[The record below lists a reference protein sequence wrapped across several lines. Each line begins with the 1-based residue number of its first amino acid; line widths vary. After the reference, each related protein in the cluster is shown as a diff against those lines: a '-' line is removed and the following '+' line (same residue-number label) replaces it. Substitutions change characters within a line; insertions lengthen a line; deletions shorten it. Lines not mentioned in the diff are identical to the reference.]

1 MKKLTNVLLIMAAI
15 VILGIIGCRSL
26 LDEVTPA
33 AVNQRI
39 LDYSG
44 VEDVGFP
51 TLADVKRIKTE
62 VVINH
67 RDIQIN
73 LKRLAEDD
81 VLAHKDALAFIDAS
95 IMESTYIQSLM
106 VGSEAQPISI
116 LGLLA
121 PLGIGT
127 ALGRKFLKRPGDLAP
142 DEVE

>member
-1 MKKLTNVLLIMAAI
+1 MKKLANVLLIMAAI

-67 RDIQIN
+67 RDTQSN
-73 LKRLAEDD
+73 LKRLAEDE
-81 VLAHKDALAFIDAS
+81 VLAHKDALSFIDAS
-95 IMESTYIQSLM
+95 IAEATYIQNLV
-106 VGSEAQPISI
+106 VGGDGNPISI

-127 ALGRKFLKRPGDLAP
+127 ALGRRYFTKPGDYKP
-142 DEVE
+142 EEVK